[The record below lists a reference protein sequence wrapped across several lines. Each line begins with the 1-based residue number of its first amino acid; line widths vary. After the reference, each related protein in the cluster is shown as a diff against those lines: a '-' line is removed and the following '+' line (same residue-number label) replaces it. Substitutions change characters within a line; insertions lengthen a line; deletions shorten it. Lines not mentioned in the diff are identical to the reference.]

1 MILNYF
7 EPFIA
12 DGRTESQIDVTGTP
26 RKVEGRIRIR
36 YSGQQAKIGIK
47 REELSHSSDESQYDF
62 TFCLLQCEFHAV

>member
-47 REELSHSSDESQYDF
+47 RKGLSLPQF
-62 TFCLLQCEFHAV
+62 G

>member
-12 DGRTESQIDVTGTP
+12 DGRTDGLRRSQIDVTGAP

-47 REELSHSSDESQYDF
+47 REGLSLPQF
-62 TFCLLQCEFHAV
+62 G